1 MSQYDWQ
8 FNPIQMLWQCSC
20 CTAPHGCLLKPFNTF
35 NLITSINLST
45 PPTHTHANVT
55 SAPPGVLPV
64 PADEQEAVRRT
75 AVDKA
80 RQVGQDGQQGEHAN
94 GITFWIQ

>member
-1 MSQYDWQ
+1 
-8 FNPIQMLWQCSC
+8 MLMLHRTSWFLAQ
-20 CTAPHGCLLKPFNTF
+20 TF
-35 NLITSINLST
+35 QHPQPGNINQPVST
-45 PPTHTHANVT
+45 PPHTHANVT

-80 RQVGQDGQQGEHAN
+80 RQVGQDGQ
-94 GITFWIQ
+94 